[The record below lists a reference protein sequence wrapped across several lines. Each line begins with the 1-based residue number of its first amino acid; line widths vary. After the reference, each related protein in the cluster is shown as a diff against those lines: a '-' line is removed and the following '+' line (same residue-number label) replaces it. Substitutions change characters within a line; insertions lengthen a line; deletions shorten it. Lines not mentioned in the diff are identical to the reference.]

1 MCYVCKLHI
10 AREKVI
16 TFLPCD
22 SCNLAYK
29 DVTTMQNHTSN
40 TEFNSTSLINPVL
53 IENELRILD
62 TELAQRLGF
71 SNPLDIRKLI
81 RRHEESLKQMG
92 VFATVAKTRNPA
104 GGRPSNEFYLNRK
117 QAIFITAKSET
128 SEATDITIEI
138 IERFDA
144 YERGEQPQ
152 FAIPKSYA
160 EALRL
165 AADQAEQ
172 LKELKPKAEALERI
186 ALSEGSFC
194 LTDAAKSLQTKPKK
208 LIDFLSSN
216 HWIYRRVG
224 NKNWIAYQDKIQMGY
239 LEHKVT
245 EIFQNDGTS
254 KIREQVKITP
264 KGITKLSK
272 LFSSDMEA
280 A

>member
-1 MCYVCKLHI
+1 
-10 AREKVI
+10 
-16 TFLPCD
+16 
-22 SCNLAYK
+22 
-29 DVTTMQNHTSN
+29 MQNHTSN

-144 YERGEQPQ
+144 YERGEQPK
-152 FAIPKSYA
+152 FAIPKSYS

-165 AADQAEQ
+165 AYFLSDFFTGMFSFS
-172 LKELKPKAEALERI
+172 KASLIKRL
-186 ALSEGSFC
+186 ALSALLGMSFC
-194 LTDAAKSLQTKPKK
+194 FERHSSRAS
-208 LIDFLSSN
+208 LSSGGKRISN
-216 HWIYRRVG
+216 LLGFSIQRLYDNYVSYVNNLTAN
-224 NKNWIAYQDKIQMGY
+224 NKYGRYVLAGVKGTNFHTSPIINAIKERNDYDKYYTI
-239 LEHKVT
+239 
-245 EIFQNDGTS
+245 
-254 KIREQVKITP
+254 
-264 KGITKLSK
+264 
-272 LFSSDMEA
+272 
-280 A
+280 